1 MESAD
6 LKPNPTANL
15 TEDFSRMQQGVVAL
29 HDHLI
34 KAAHDEP
41 GTRSAAPTRPAR
53 HEYCITPSSTLP

>member
-6 LKPNPTANL
+6 LNTNPTTNL
-15 TEDFSRMQQGVVAL
+15 TEDFSRMQQSVVAL

-41 GTRSAAPTRPAR
+41 RTRSAAPTRPAR
-53 HEYCITPSSTLP
+53 QEYCITPSSTLP